1 MARDRGRDGAM
12 KTAVETAVLQR
23 LRQAGAER
31 FKALGW
37 PTTRI
42 EEWKYTSLAALAKM
56 QWSAAIPGGEA
67 PVLTN
72 SMVGVAAVEM
82 LFVNGHFH
90 SMQGEP
96 PRGIS
101 VSNLA
106 AAADSDVVEQH
117 LGRYADLERSAM
129 TALNAANIEDGAVI
143 VAGERVPFE
152 GFIHLIFA
160 GSGDGV
166 WSHPR
171 NLIVAG
177 RGSQL
182 TVVESFVGT
191 GAYFTNSVTEIVAAD
206 GAVVDHYKI
215 GCESATAYH
224 VGSVHYHQER
234 ASSVTSRNVV
244 AGGALVRNDITGIL
258 AGEGASLTLEGLF
271 VITGQQHADN
281 HTLIDHV
288 SPRCESHEIYKGI
301 LDESARG
308 IFDGR
313 IIVRPNA
320 QKTVSRQENRNLLLS
335 EKAVVDSKPTLEIHN
350 DDVKC
355 NHGSTI
361 GQLDEEA
368 MFYLRSRGIDE
379 EDART
384 LLVLAFA
391 SELVNRMK
399 IEPVREQV
407 RRALF
412 RQMPE
417 RLPEQREKGR

>member
-1 MARDRGRDGAM
+1 M

-31 FKALGW
+31 FEALGW

-42 EEWKYTSLAALAKM
+42 EEWKYTSLAAIART
-56 QWSAAIPGGEA
+56 QWSTATPGGEG
-67 PVLTN
+67 PTITN

-82 LFVNGHFH
+82 LFVNGQLR

-101 VSNLA
+101 VTNLA
-106 AAADSDVVEQH
+106 SSAGSDVVEEH

-129 TALNAANIEDGAVI
+129 TALNAANLLDGAVI
-143 VAGERVPFE
+143 VAGERVAFE

-182 TVVESFVGT
+182 TVVESFVGS
-191 GAYFTNSVTEIVAAD
+191 GAYFTNSVTEIAAAD

-215 GCESATAYH
+215 GCESTSAYH
-224 VGSVHYHQER
+224 IGSVHFHQER
-234 ASSVTSRNVV
+234 SSSVTSRNVV
-244 AGGALVRNDITGIL
+244 AGGALVRNDISGVL
-258 AGEGASLTLEGLF
+258 AGEGASLSLEGLF
-271 VITGQQHADN
+271 VVTGQQHVDN

-288 SPRCESHEIYKGI
+288 SPRCDSHEIYKGI
-301 LDESARG
+301 LDGNARG

-313 IIVRPNA
+313 IIVRPDA
-320 QKTVSRQENRNLLLS
+320 AKTLSRQENRNLLLS
-335 EKAVVDSKPTLEIHN
+335 ETAIIDSKPTLEIHN

-368 MFYLRSRGIDE
+368 LFYLRSRGIAE
-379 EDART
+379 QDART
-384 LLVLAFA
+384 LLVFAFA
-391 SELVNRMK
+391 SELVDRMK

-417 RLPEQREKGR
+417 RLPERREKGR

>member
-1 MARDRGRDGAM
+1 M

-31 FKALGW
+31 FEALGW

-42 EEWKYTSLAALAKM
+42 EEWKYTSLAALAKTK
-56 QWSAAIPGGEA
+56 WSAAVPGGETPA
-67 PVLTN
+67 ITN

-82 LFVNGHFH
+82 IFVNGQLR
-90 SMQGEP
+90 SIQGEP
-96 PRGIS
+96 PRGIT
-101 VSNLA
+101 VTNLA
-106 AAADSDVVEQH
+106 ASADSDVVEQH

-129 TALNAANIEDGAVI
+129 TALNAANLQDGAVI
-143 VAGERVPFE
+143 VADERVAFE

-177 RGSQL
+177 RASQL
-182 TVVESFVGT
+182 TVVESFVGS
-191 GAYFTNSVTEIVAAD
+191 GAYFTNSVTEIAAAD

-215 GCESATAYH
+215 GCESLSAYH
-224 VGSVHYHQER
+224 VGSVHFHQER
-234 ASSVTSRNVV
+234 SSSVTSRNVV
-244 AGGALVRNDITGIL
+244 AGGALVRNDISGVL
-258 AGEGASLTLEGLF
+258 AGEGASLSLEGLF
-271 VITGQQHADN
+271 VVTGQQHVDN

-301 LDESARG
+301 LDGNARG

-313 IIVRPNA
+313 IIVRPDA
-320 QKTVSRQENRNLLLS
+320 AKTLSRQENRNLLLS
-335 EKAVVDSKPTLEIHN
+335 ETAIIDSKPTLEIHN

-361 GQLDEEA
+361 GQIDAESL
-368 MFYLRSRGIDE
+368 FYLRSRGIGEDE
-379 EDART
+379 ARN
-384 LLVLAFA
+384 LLVYAFA
-391 SELVNRMK
+391 SEIVDRMK
-399 IEPVREQV
+399 IEPVREQI

-412 RQMPE
+412 QNLPD
-417 RLPEQREKGR
+417 RLPERRGGAR